1 MRARV
6 LLTLLLVLALAAPVR
21 AGGKDDRLFQAS
33 VLPALLAGDY
43 AGSFGA
49 GEILAKGNFGLG
61 TFENL
66 DGEMVVLDGVIWQV
80 PASGQVR
87 RMDAAAKSPFACVAF
102 FEPDLRLPVASA
114 ANLEDLDRQLDAA
127 LPGLNRFYALRLDG
141 RMRVKARSV
150 PRQDKPWRPLAE
162 VVKEQSVFD
171 LGELEGT
178 LVGLRCPA
186 FAASLNVSGYHWHF
200 LSKDRTRGGHVLDC
214 SFTNLSVAVDRLS
227 SLELRLPKAAA
238 FDGLDLSGDR
248 SAQVKAVEK
257 SPEAKK

>member
-1 MRARV
+1 M
-6 LLTLLLVLALAAPVR
+6 
-21 AGGKDDRLFQAS
+21 LF
-33 VLPALLAGDY
+33 
-43 AGSFGA
+43 
-49 GEILAKGNFGLG
+49 
-61 TFENL
+61 
-66 DGEMVVLDGVIWQV
+66 
-80 PASGQVR
+80 
-87 RMDAAAKSPFACVAF
+87 
-102 FEPDLRLPVASA
+102 
-114 ANLEDLDRQLDAA
+114 
-127 LPGLNRFYALRLDG
+127 
-141 RMRVKARSV
+141 RS
-150 PRQDKPWRPLAE
+150 RQDKPWRPLAE